1 MGQDPSVHAIPA
13 SQRELCSHIGECAF
27 HFFFFISCEQ
37 NLFLRASRRMGQ
49 PKKNLS
55 MCVRECA
62 CACVCANP
70 CQAKVKEFIIETQS
84 LSTREYPKS
93 LGQRLKLRWRNQIV
107 SLFYPAFFLP
117 ECSENVH
124 IAPRGQTSVEE
135 SPEWTEHRPTSCY
148 HTAGWCSGASLL
160 FGVNK

>member
-1 MGQDPSVHAIPA
+1 MPSPLPSESCEI
-13 SQRELCSHIGECAF
+13 EECAF
-27 HFFFFISCEQ
+27 HFFFISCEQ
-37 NLFLRASRRMGQ
+37 NLCLRASRRMGQ

-55 MCVRECA
+55 MCVHECT
-62 CACVCANP
+62 CARVCANP
-70 CQAKVKEFIIETQS
+70 CQAKVKEFIIYNSVSVSSGISKISWPGVGITLKKS
-84 LSTREYPKS
+84 NCFIVLSS
-93 LGQRLKLRWRNQIV
+93 
-107 SLFYPAFFLP
+107 FFLP

-124 IAPRGQTSVEE
+124 IAPPRQTSVEE

>member
-1 MGQDPSVHAIPA
+1 MPSPLL
-13 SQRELCSHIGECAF
+13 SKNCPQRLENVRFI
-27 HFFFFISCEQ
+27 FFISCEQ
-37 NLFLRASRRMGQ
+37 NLCLRASRRMGQ

-70 CQAKVKEFIIETQS
+70 CQAKVKEFIRYNSVSVNSGISIITWPGVEITLKKS
-84 LSTREYPKS
+84 NCFNVLSS
-93 LGQRLKLRWRNQIV
+93 
-107 SLFYPAFFLP
+107 FFLP

-124 IAPRGQTSVEE
+124 IAPLRQTSMEE